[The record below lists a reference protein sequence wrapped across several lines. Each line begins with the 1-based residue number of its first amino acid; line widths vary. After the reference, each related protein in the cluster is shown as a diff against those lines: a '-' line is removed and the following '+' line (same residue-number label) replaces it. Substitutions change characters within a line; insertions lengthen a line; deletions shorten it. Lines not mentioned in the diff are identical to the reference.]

1 MKLISWNVASVR
13 ARMGALTK
21 LLTEQNPD
29 VVLVQETKTMDK
41 DFPFF
46 DLQMAGYHSYIAP
59 QKSFNGVAILS
70 KEPLK
75 NVNIV
80 LPHFT
85 QTGDLQARFIEGVLP
100 DGTHLICVYVP
111 NGNPPAN
118 NPADV
123 MRLHYKLEWMKAL
136 TAHVKGLLDA
146 KIPVILGGDFNV
158 IERDTDVYN
167 PEAYRSNALMVP
179 PVRAAFEELCSLPLI
194 CATRL
199 KNPDPH
205 TYSFWDFQMGAW
217 PKNWGMLLDYFFVS
231 KTLGER
237 LESAPIYKDARGWE
251 KTSDHVPILLI
262 LK

>member
-1 MKLISWNVASVR
+1 MKLISWNVASIR
-13 ARMGALTK
+13 ARMPALTK
-21 LLTEQNPD
+21 LLVEQNPD
-29 VVLVQETKTMDK
+29 IVLIQETKTMDK

-46 DLQMAGYHSYIAP
+46 DLQIAGYNCYIAP

-80 LPHFT
+80 LPNFT
-85 QTGDLQARFIEGVLP
+85 ESGEPQARFIEGDLQN
-100 DGTHLICVYVP
+100 GTRIICVYVP

-118 NPADV
+118 NPEDTT
-123 MRLHYKLEWMKAL
+123 RLAYKLDWMKAL
-136 TAHVKGLLDA
+136 TAHLDSVL
-146 KIPVILGGDFNV
+146 KRGVPVILGGDFNV
-158 IERDTDVYN
+158 LALDTDVYN
-167 PEAYRSNALMVP
+167 PEAYRNNALMVP
-179 PVRAAFEELCSLPLI
+179 SVRAAFKDLSTLPLTN
-194 CATRL
+194 ATRVQ
-199 KNPDPH
+199 NPEPH

-231 KTLGER
+231 ETLAKR
-237 LESAPIYKDARGWE
+237 LESAPIYKDVRGWE